1 MRVPTGKSL
10 ASWIRELEE
19 EGKLYKFYKTREWLD
34 LKADVLKDNHYECK
48 HCKMKQPAKYTR
60 ATQVHHVNEVRVRPD
75 LALSRTYSDEDGE
88 HENLV
93 PLCLMCH
100 NSLHG
105 RFGRAEDKPQMNKE
119 RW

>member
-19 EGKLYKFYKTREWLD
+19 EGELYKFDKPREGID
-34 LKADVLKDNHYECK
+34 LKVTALSDNHYECA
-48 HCKMKQPAKYTR
+48 HCKLKQPAKYSR
-60 ATQVHHVNEVRVRPD
+60 ATQVHRVNEGRVRPD
-75 LALSRTYSDEDGE
+75 LALGRTDSDEDGE
-88 HENLV
+88 HDNLV

-105 RFGRAEDKPQMNKE
+105 RFGRAEDKPQLNKE